1 MDKEHIRL
9 SHVQIDI
16 ISGICAGI
24 VSNIV
29 SHPLDTVKVRMQIG
43 STETVKIIPTIKTIY
58 QREGVR
64 QQIPNSLFRLEVSLK
79 VFFSQSWLVL
89 PSLQCN
95 IKFL

>member
-64 QQIPNSLFRLEVSLK
+64 QQIPNSLFRLEVSSK

-95 IKFL
+95 INF